1 MKRTI
6 STLLITV
13 ALLPWVAQ
21 AHTHLEK
28 ATPTDG
34 STVATAPKQITLMFS
49 EAATLTALSIQRVG
63 DKEWQKLRP
72 LPKEP
77 AKSFQVA
84 LPKLVPGTYTVKYR
98 VYSNDSQVIPGT
110 TRFTISPDA
119 KSTDGKMMDM
129 KDMDTRG
136 MGMGMDMDMEKAKP
150 ASPPTR

>member
-28 ATPTDG
+28 ATPADG

-84 LPKLVPGTYTVKYR
+84 LPKLVPGSYTVKYR
-98 VYSNDSQVIPGT
+98 VYSTDSQVIPGT

-119 KSTDGKMMDM
+119 KPTHGKMMDM
-129 KDMDTRG
+129 KGMDMRG
-136 MGMGMDMDMEKAKP
+136 MGIDMEKAKP
-150 ASPPTR
+150 ASPPTGK